1 MKKKL
6 AVILMS
12 SILAVSS
19 LVGCGNTPASESG
32 TENANTCL
40 LYTSLNEQ
48 MNNPEFAQEYN
59 AVQPEM
65 DAIRSM
71 IKARKSQNLTQKQL
85 AELVGIDQ
93 GDISKLENGL
103 RNPTIQLLKRIA
115 DSMNMT
121 LKIEFIPKQQNNK
134 KKI

>member
-1 MKKKL
+1 
-6 AVILMS
+6 
-12 SILAVSS
+12 
-19 LVGCGNTPASESG
+19 
-32 TENANTCL
+32 
-40 LYTSLNEQ
+40 
-48 MNNPEFAQEYN
+48 
-59 AVQPEM
+59 M

-121 LKIEFIPKQQNNK
+121 LKIEFTPKPQNNK

>member
-1 MKKKL
+1 
-6 AVILMS
+6 
-12 SILAVSS
+12 
-19 LVGCGNTPASESG
+19 
-32 TENANTCL
+32 
-40 LYTSLNEQ
+40 
-48 MNNPEFAQEYN
+48 
-59 AVQPEM
+59 
-65 DAIRSM
+65 M

-121 LKIEFIPKQQNNK
+121 LKIEFIPKPQNNK

>member
-1 MKKKL
+1 
-6 AVILMS
+6 MS
-12 SILAVSS
+12 DLSAF
-19 LVGCGNTPASESG
+19 
-32 TENANTCL
+32 
-40 LYTSLNEQ
+40 LNEQ

-65 DAIRSM
+65 DVIRSM
-71 IKARKSQNLTQKQL
+71 IRARKSQNLTQKQL

-121 LKIEFIPKQQNNK
+121 LKIEFIPKPQNNK

>member
-1 MKKKL
+1 
-6 AVILMS
+6 MS
-12 SILAVSS
+12 DLSVFLS
-19 LVGCGNTPASESG
+19 
-32 TENANTCL
+32 
-40 LYTSLNEQ
+40 EQ
-48 MNNPEFAQEYN
+48 MNDPEFAQEYN
-59 AVQPEM
+59 AIQPEM

-71 IKARKSQNLTQKQL
+71 IEARKSQNLTQKQL
-85 AELVGIDQ
+85 AELTGINQ

-121 LKIEFIPKQQNNK
+121 LKIEFVPKQQDNK

>member
-1 MKKKL
+1 MT
-6 AVILMS
+6 
-12 SILAVSS
+12 
-19 LVGCGNTPASESG
+19 VGDR
-32 TENANTCL
+32 L
-40 LYTSLNEQ
+40 KR
-48 MNNPEFAQEYN
+48 F
-59 AVQPEM
+59 
-65 DAIRSM
+65 
-71 IKARKSQNLTQKQL
+71 RKRKNLTQKQL

-121 LKIEFIPKQQNNK
+121 LKIEFIPKPQNNK

>member
-1 MKKKL
+1 
-6 AVILMS
+6 MS
-12 SILAVSS
+12 DLSAF
-19 LVGCGNTPASESG
+19 
-32 TENANTCL
+32 
-40 LYTSLNEQ
+40 LNEQ
-48 MNNPEFAQEYN
+48 MNNP
-59 AVQPEM
+59 
-65 DAIRSM
+65 
-71 IKARKSQNLTQKQL
+71 
-85 AELVGIDQ
+85 

>member
-1 MKKKL
+1 
-6 AVILMS
+6 MS
-12 SILAVSS
+12 DLSVFLS
-19 LVGCGNTPASESG
+19 
-32 TENANTCL
+32 
-40 LYTSLNEQ
+40 EQ
-48 MNNPEFAQEYN
+48 MNDPEFVQEYN

-71 IKARKSQNLTQKQL
+71 IEARKSLNLTQKQL
-85 AELVGIDQ
+85 AELTGIDQ

-121 LKIEFIPKQQNNK
+121 LKIEFVPKQQDNK

>member
-1 MKKKL
+1 
-6 AVILMS
+6 MS
-12 SILAVSS
+12 DLSAF
-19 LVGCGNTPASESG
+19 
-32 TENANTCL
+32 
-40 LYTSLNEQ
+40 LNEQ
-48 MNNPEFAQEYN
+48 MNDSEFVQEYN

-65 DAIRSM
+65 NAIRSM
-71 IKARKSQNLTQKQL
+71 IEARKSQNLTQKQL
-85 AELVGIDQ
+85 AELAGIDQ

-103 RNPTIQLLKRIA
+103 RNPTVQLLKRIA

>member
-1 MKKKL
+1 
-6 AVILMS
+6 MS
-12 SILAVSS
+12 DLSAF
-19 LVGCGNTPASESG
+19 
-32 TENANTCL
+32 
-40 LYTSLNEQ
+40 LNEQ

-103 RNPTIQLLKRIA
+103 FQLLKRIA

-121 LKIEFIPKQQNNK
+121 LKIEFYP
-134 KKI
+134 

>member
-1 MKKKL
+1 
-6 AVILMS
+6 MS
-12 SILAVSS
+12 DLSAF
-19 LVGCGNTPASESG
+19 
-32 TENANTCL
+32 
-40 LYTSLNEQ
+40 LNEQ

-59 AVQPEM
+59 AVQP

-121 LKIEFIPKQQNNK
+121 LKIEFIPKPQNNK

>member
-1 MKKKL
+1 
-6 AVILMS
+6 
-12 SILAVSS
+12 
-19 LVGCGNTPASESG
+19 
-32 TENANTCL
+32 
-40 LYTSLNEQ
+40 
-48 MNNPEFAQEYN
+48 MNDLSAY
-59 AVQPEM
+59 
-65 DAIRSM
+65 
-71 IKARKSQNLTQKQL
+71 LTQKQL

>member
-1 MKKKL
+1 
-6 AVILMS
+6 MS
-12 SILAVSS
+12 DLSVFLS
-19 LVGCGNTPASESG
+19 
-32 TENANTCL
+32 
-40 LYTSLNEQ
+40 EQ
-48 MNNPEFAQEYN
+48 MNDPEFVQEYN

-71 IKARKSQNLTQKQL
+71 IEARKSLNLTQKQL
-85 AELVGIDQ
+85 AELTGIDQ

-115 DSMNMT
+115 NSMNMT
-121 LKIEFIPKQQNNK
+121 LKIEFVPKQQSNK

>member
-1 MKKKL
+1 
-6 AVILMS
+6 MS
-12 SILAVSS
+12 DLSAF
-19 LVGCGNTPASESG
+19 
-32 TENANTCL
+32 
-40 LYTSLNEQ
+40 LNEQ

-59 AVQPEM
+59 VVQPEM
-65 DAIRSM
+65 DAIRPM

>member
-1 MKKKL
+1 
-6 AVILMS
+6 MS
-12 SILAVSS
+12 DLSVF
-19 LVGCGNTPASESG
+19 
-32 TENANTCL
+32 
-40 LYTSLNEQ
+40 LNEQ
-48 MNNPEFAQEYN
+48 MNDPEFVQEYN
-59 AVQPEM
+59 ALQPEM

-85 AELVGIDQ
+85 AKLTGIDQ
-93 GDISKLENGL
+93 ADISKLENGQ

-121 LKIEFIPKQQNNK
+121 LKIEFVPKQQDNK

>member
-1 MKKKL
+1 
-6 AVILMS
+6 MS
-12 SILAVSS
+12 DLSVF
-19 LVGCGNTPASESG
+19 
-32 TENANTCL
+32 
-40 LYTSLNEQ
+40 LNEQ
-48 MNNPEFAQEYN
+48 MKDPKFAQEYN
-59 AVQPEM
+59 ALQPEM

-71 IKARKSQNLTQKQL
+71 IEARKSQNLTQKQL
-85 AELVGIDQ
+85 AELSGIDQ

-121 LKIEFIPKQQNNK
+121 LKIEFVPKQQENK